1 MVEFNK
7 ILIVPNNV
15 GIYINCNVPSLSYFK
30 DVYIDNTA
38 IVAGPYESKGPMEMY
53 FDKKYDDLR
62 IGMQSFEK
70 AEMKMMDDAI
80 KIILKKTKY
89 TIDSIGCVFSGDLIN
104 QNIITNLYKLH
115 QHHAMYLLKGRHKR
129 TRINGNLILEINI

>member
-1 MVEFNK
+1 MSIIE
-7 ILIVPNNV
+7 
-15 GIYINCNVPSLSYFK
+15 FK

-53 FDKKYDDLR
+53 FDKKYDALR

-104 QNIITNLYKLH
+104 QNISSQTIIEY
-115 QHHAMYLLKGRHKR
+115 
-129 TRINGNLILEINI
+129 EIYSMMVYFCHDIYPII